1 MCSDTQHSLW
11 NAFCCH
17 SLTLQICLWPFLKA
31 AVNIKEHDKQ
41 YELKPLCLSKLS
53 HSSFHDEH
61 KANSARY
68 SIIHFICCSFNFLSQ
83 SSYLR
88 FFSFDSDELCCIGIV
103 ASA

>member
-68 SIIHFICCSFNFLSQ
+68 SIIHFICCFLLSTFSLRAATCVFSRLIATNFAALGS
-83 SSYLR
+83 
-88 FFSFDSDELCCIGIV
+88 
-103 ASA
+103 